1 MEKSLAAT
9 LQGIKN
15 PQYGPIPSEKWM
27 PEQEDIAHAALN
39 LKKKD
44 RKKWFDCSSVM
55 LYKVKNGSRN
65 FRYNM
70 AKEVWEG
77 TQRYNAAKHRG
88 WESDSLESLA
98 IRKGRDDVTKQVKTV
113 SANSLLGDVKE
124 EIIKL
129 WREEISQCPVTK
141 GDTRKVIGGLS
152 FNLIQDVGDDV
163 RVGDIME
170 PKWPVFSNSTP
181 LFIVRKALVYY
192 PAVLTEDKEGD
203 VTGILTNYDLTNHI
217 LGHRPRE

>member
-15 PQYGPIPSEKWM
+15 PQYGPIPSKKWM

-44 RKKWFDCSSVM
+44 REKWFDCSSVM

-70 AKEVWEG
+70 AKKVWEG
-77 TQRYNAAKHRG
+77 IQSYYAAKDRG
-88 WESDSLESLA
+88 WESDFLESLA
-98 IRKGRDDVTKQVKTV
+98 IRKGPHYVKQVKTV
-113 SANSLLGDVKE
+113 PANSLLGDVKE

-203 VTGILTNYDLTNHI
+203 VTGIMTNYDLINRI